1 MEKILVITV
10 TYNAMNWAEKCLNSL
25 RSSNIPVDVLI
36 IDNGSNDGTQE
47 FIKNSYPEVQLIQ
60 SPINLGFGKAN
71 NIGLQKVLD
80 ENYDFAYLLNQDAW
94 IFPDTLEKLI
104 KAYHSNNGYEV
115 LSPMQM
121 EANEH
126 KLDYNF
132 AINVIGNLQNISPQ
146 IISDLYTGRLESI
159 YEVKFVMAA
168 HWLISRKCIEQVG
181 GFSPTFPHYG
191 EDDNYLNRVNYWNFK
206 AGIVPSSIAVHDR
219 ENRTATKEKVLY
231 ITKYIQV
238 LVAVSNP
245 NKPVN
250 LSKYL
255 KLYLRLF
262 FSKKGDWIGK
272 YLLRLYK
279 ERKQINLN
287 FISSLNQC
295 AFLKRSRNES
305 N

>member
-1 MEKILVITV
+1 MEKILVIII

-25 RSSNIPVDVLI
+25 RNSNIPVDVLI

-80 ENYDFAYLLNQDAW
+80 DNYDFAYLLNQDAW
-94 IFPDTLEKLI
+94 ILPDTLEKLVN
-104 KAYHSNNGYEV
+104 AYHSNNGYEV

-121 EANEH
+121 EANEY

-132 AINVIGNLQNISPQ
+132 ATNVIGNLQNISPQ
-146 IISDLYTGRLESI
+146 IISDLYTGQLESI

-191 EDDNYLNRVNYWNFK
+191 EDDNYLNRVYYWNFK
-206 AGIVPSSIAVHDR
+206 AGIVPSSTAVHDR
-219 ENRTATKEKVLY
+219 ENRTANKEKVLY

-245 NKPVN
+245 NKPIN

-262 FSKKGDWIGK
+262 FLKKDDWIGK

-287 FISSLNQC
+287 FRNSLNLC
-295 AFLKRSRNES
+295 AFLKR
-305 N
+305 